1 MPYALHRR
9 FEQLLDA
16 RWRPAACD
24 VYPDRAQSP
33 SRKGPSDASGGASDP
48 ASGATAGAGGATPSV
63 AKYRPPGSSGSLAA
77 MMRAER
83 EAETSGAPPLKAAAA
98 AASIANTRVI
108 PGMAP
113 PPDTSAANKNKARKE
128 RAKKKKEEEAEARA
142 QLEALNESVAG
153 LTTAGGGGDY
163 GPAAP
168 APAAGAAEAEGAA
181 VDPEKLL
188 KKKLKLVKQIDEL
201 KSKAAGGMKLN
212 SDQTAKIATEAALR
226 AEIAELQS
234 S

>member
-1 MPYALHRR
+1 
-9 FEQLLDA
+9 
-16 RWRPAACD
+16 
-24 VYPDRAQSP
+24 
-33 SRKGPSDASGGASDP
+33 
-48 ASGATAGAGGATPSV
+48 
-63 AKYRPPGSSGSLAA
+63 

-83 EAETSGAPPLKAAAA
+83 DAETSGAPPLKAAAA

-153 LTTAGGGGDY
+153 LTTAAGSGD
-163 GPAAP
+163 GAAAP
-168 APAAGAAEAEGAA
+168 APAAGAAEAEGA

-188 KKKLKLVKQIDEL
+188 KKKLKLAKQIDEL